1 MAYIEGYK
9 SAKDM
14 PEDVFELIWSDFV
27 KIMEGRPVNNKLKQA
42 QLNHDNQLPPDT
54 TEQDELIQ
62 TLAEE
67 LIEYGVVFHLDD
79 MVSCIHLD
87 DLEVWMKNAEY
98 KSIRIQ
104 SKINLYKE
112 LQLELCKCMMNE
124 LIKNE
129 GE

>member
-1 MAYIEGYK
+1 MNT
-9 SAKDM
+9 
-14 PEDVFELIWSDFV
+14 F
-27 KIMEGRPVNNKLKQA
+27 KQA

-62 TLAEE
+62 NLAGV
-67 LIEYGVVFHLDD
+67 LVEYGVVDTPNMLNY
-79 MVSCIHLD
+79 IYLD

-124 LIKNE
+124 LIENE

>member
-1 MAYIEGYK
+1 M
-9 SAKDM
+9 
-14 PEDVFELIWSDFV
+14 
-27 KIMEGRPVNNKLKQA
+27 NNLKQA
-42 QLNHDNQLPPDT
+42 QLNHDSQLPPDT

-62 TLAEE
+62 SLAEA
-67 LIEYGVVFHLDD
+67 LVEYGVVDTPNMLNY
-79 MVSCIHLD
+79 VYLD

-104 SKINLYKE
+104 SKINSYKE
-112 LQLELCKCMMNE
+112 LQLDLCECMMSE